1 MSYVELH
8 CHSNFSFLDGASSPE
23 ELVEQAVALGLPALA
38 LTDHQGLYGAVKFAN
53 ACRELGLGPIYGAEV
68 TVLLPPRFESAGS
81 PAGQTVAPGQVAEPD
96 QATLAGKPSGASK
109 AAPGAARP
117 GATAG
122 SPERAHLILLVE
134 NNAGWANLCR
144 LLSRAGL
151 AGTKHDRPVPASLLE
166 EHTEGLLCLTGCERH
181 GILSGPAR
189 RGEREVTLARARWL
203 KRLFGGDRCYV
214 ELQRHFDVGDR
225 RLNAT
230 LLALARYVGLPIVA
244 TNNVHYA
251 TARRYQLQ
259 HVLTCIREHTSL
271 DSAAGLLYPTPHRCL
286 KGPDEMRSLFA
297 DLPQAVANSARI
309 AERCQFELDFQH
321 ARLPTFP
328 VPAGETAFSHLLE
341 LCCAGLRRKY
351 DPVTP
356 AAASQ
361 LTKELGVIE
370 RCGLADYFLIV
381 HDIVRFAR
389 QRGILCQG
397 RGSAAGSIVAYVLD
411 ITPVDPLAHNLLFER
426 FLAEGSH
433 TMPDIDVDFAADR
446 REEVIQYVYQRYGA
460 DHTAMV
466 ATVITFQARSAV
478 QDVGKALGF
487 PADLLDRIRG
497 ALHTRAAA
505 GIAPDLAEV
514 AEFAPKM
521 AHLPWQHL
529 IDLCAQIDGY
539 PRHLS
544 IHVGGMIVTGA
555 PLCEIV
561 PLEPATMPARVVVQW
576 DKDDVEDAGL
586 IKIDLLSLGTLAF
599 VAESLALIQE
609 QGGPSLDLTT
619 VPGDDADVWR
629 MLQAGDA
636 IGCFQVESRAQMNL
650 LPRLRPSNMAD
661 LAIEVALIRP
671 GPIEGGM
678 TRAYLA
684 RRDGD
689 EPVRY
694 WHPSLEPILAET
706 LGVLVFQEQVLRVAM
721 AIAGFDGAQADGL
734 RRAMGRK
741 RSHQAME
748 RWRSDFVA
756 GAAIRGIDAATAHD
770 IFDKLMG
777 FASYGFCKSHAAAFA
792 RLSYVTAWLKW
803 HYPAEFYCGLLN
815 AQPMGFYSIAVI
827 VEDARRHGIAVLPLD
842 INRSH
847 ARWTIEAGGLRI
859 PLDRLQGLS
868 REAALHMVSLR
879 GNRPFADLWDFVQR
893 VRPPRATAERLI
905 RAGAFDFT
913 GQPRRQLLW
922 DLGEMD
928 WQPNELAI
936 PPVVLPAPLPPT
948 TEAERTAT
956 DYALLG
962 LPQGEHLM
970 ALYRP
975 QLANL
980 EAITSAQFA
989 ALANGERAR
998 VAGRLEVLQRPPPA
1012 KGIAFASIEDEYGL
1026 VNLLFYPDVY
1036 ERCRQTLRTSPV
1048 ILAEGH
1054 VQHDR
1059 GASHLIVT
1067 QVVPLV
1073 LDGWSGDD
1081 GGVSIDDLP
1090 PPAKVYR

>member
-1 MSYVELH
+1 MTYVELH
-8 CHSNFSFLDGASSPE
+8 CHSNFSFLDGASSPD
-23 ELVEQAVALGLPALA
+23 ELVARAADLGHTALA
-38 LTDHQGLYGAVKFAN
+38 ITDHQGLYGAVRFAN
-53 ACRELGLGPIYGAEV
+53 ACREFGLRPIYGAEV
-68 TVLLPPRFESAGS
+68 TVAMPPSLAS
-81 PAGQTVAPGQVAEPD
+81 PAN
-96 QATLAGKPSGASK
+96 S
-109 AAPGAARP
+109 ARS
-117 GATAG
+117 ATAAADH
-122 SPERAHLILLVE
+122 PHLILLVE
-134 NNAGWANLCR
+134 NATGWASLCR

-151 AGTKHDRPVPASLLE
+151 AGAKHKRPVPAALLE
-166 EHTEGLLCLTGCERH
+166 THAEGLICLTGCQRR
-181 GILSGPAR
+181 GILAGPAR
-189 RGEREVTLARARWL
+189 HGQRELTLARARWL
-203 KRLFGGDRCYV
+203 KRIFGGHRCYV

-230 LLALARYVGLPIVA
+230 LLALARCVGLPVVA

-251 TARRYQLQ
+251 TPDRYRLQ
-259 HVLTCIREHTSL
+259 HILTCIREHTSL
-271 DSAAGLLYPTPHRCL
+271 DSAAGLLYPTAHRHL
-286 KGPDEMRSLFA
+286 KAASEMATLFA
-297 DLPQAVANSARI
+297 DLPEAVATSTDI
-309 AERCQFELDFQH
+309 ADRCHFELDFQH
-321 ARLPTFP
+321 ARLPAFP
-328 VPAGETAFSHLLE
+328 VPAGETAFSYLLE
-341 LCCAGLRRKY
+341 LAYSGLRRKY
-351 DPVTP
+351 DPVTA

-370 RCGLADYFLIV
+370 HCGLADYFLIV

-389 QRGILCQG
+389 EQGILCQG

-446 REEVIQYVYQRYGA
+446 REEVIQYVYRRYGA

-466 ATVITFQARSAV
+466 ANVVTFQARSAV

-487 PADLLDRIRG
+487 PVDLLDRIRG

-514 AEFAPKM
+514 AEFAAKM

-561 PLEPATMPARVVVQW
+561 PLEPATMPGRVVVQW

-586 IKIDLLSLGTLAF
+586 IKIDLLSLRTLGF
-599 VAESLALIQE
+599 VAESLALIHE
-609 QGGPSLDLTT
+609 QGGPCLDLAT
-619 VPGDDADVWR
+619 VPTDDPDVWR

-650 LPRLRPSNMAD
+650 LPRLRPRHMAD

-684 RRDGD
+684 RRDGQ

-694 WHPSLEPILAET
+694 WHPSLEPVLAET

-721 AIAGFDGAQADGL
+721 TVAGFNGAQADGL

-756 GAAIRGIDAATAHD
+756 GAAERGIGAATAND

-815 AQPMGFYSIAVI
+815 AQPMGFYSVAVV
-827 VEDARRHGIAVLPLD
+827 VEDARRHGIAILPLD
-842 INRSH
+842 INRSQDH
-847 ARWTIEAGGLRI
+847 WTIEAGSLRI

-868 REAALHMVSLR
+868 REAALRIVRLR
-879 GNRPFADLWDFVQR
+879 ADDPFRDLWDFVQR
-893 VRPPRATAERLI
+893 VRPPRAIAERLI
-905 RAGAFDFT
+905 RTGAFDFT
-913 GQPRRQLLW
+913 TRPRRQLLW

-928 WQPNELAI
+928 WRPDELAI
-936 PPVVLPAPLPPT
+936 PPVVLAAPLPPT
-948 TEAERTAT
+948 TDAERTAA
-956 DYALLG
+956 DYSLLG

-975 QLANL
+975 QLADL
-980 EAITSAQFA
+980 DVLTSVQFA
-989 ALANGERAR
+989 ALADGEPAR

-1036 ERCRQTLRTSPV
+1036 ERCRQTLRASPL
-1048 ILAEGH
+1048 ILVAGH
-1054 VQHDR
+1054 AQQER
-1059 GASHLIVT
+1059 GASHLIVR
-1067 QVVPLV
+1067 QVIPL
-1073 LDGWSGDD
+1073 LLAGWSGDD
-1081 GGVSIDDLP
+1081 GGLAIDDLP